1 MRILRRYLIR
11 QLAGPFIFALGASTG
26 FLLLQQIARR
36 LGELVGKGL
45 PWTVI
50 VEFFILTIPFIVA
63 MTISMAVLMAVLYTF
78 SRLAG
83 DNEITAFRAGG
94 VSLSQFVRPVLA
106 AATVVAVVAFLFG
119 DQVLSRTNH
128 RLRVLM
134 TDIAR
139 TKPTFSLKEHAIN
152 EIQRGRLSLRAARI
166 DQATYRM
173 QDVTIFDQTESTR
186 DRVIYADS
194 GQLAFAPNQEDL
206 QLTLYDGA
214 IHDFDRQDNR
224 VFQRT
229 WFPRNLIQIKGVG
242 REFVRRE
249 ADDFRGDREMSI
261 CELEEVA
268 LNASREEWSARE
280 SARANESNGLRALVG
295 APAVVADTTGPMPR
309 RSLYC
314 QALGAI
320 GAALLPVLQAEPQTQ
335 RQDDEP
341 TPTPSAAAAQA
352 GLTERSLAIR
362 SRSPTAWL
370 NELRASRDRARA
382 AQTRSAVFMVELHK
396 KYAIPAACIVFV
408 LVGIPAALR
417 FPGSGVGLVIG
428 VGMVVFAVYYVG
440 LIGGETLANRLIISP
455 ALAMWAPNIVFG
467 LLGCL
472 GLWQI
477 SRQGRSVRGR

>member
-1 MRILRRYLIR
+1 MRILRRYLIK
-11 QLAGPFIFALGASTG
+11 QLAAPFFFALGASTG

-45 PWTVI
+45 PWTVV
-50 VEFFILTIPFIVA
+50 VEFFVLTIPFIVA

-83 DNEITAFRAGG
+83 DNEITAFKAGG

-106 AATVVAVVAFLFG
+106 AATVVAAVAFLFS

-152 EIQRGRLSLRAARI
+152 EIQKGRLSLRAAQI

-173 QDVTIFDQTESTR
+173 KDVTIFDQTESNR
-186 DRVIYADS
+186 ERLIYADS
-194 GQLAFAPNQEDL
+194 GQLAFASNQEDL
-206 QLTLYDGA
+206 QLTLYDGS

-224 VFQRT
+224 LFQQT

-249 ADDFRGDREMSI
+249 ADDFRGDREMSV
-261 CELEEVA
+261 CELEDVA
-268 LNASREEWSARE
+268 LNASREEWAARE
-280 SARANESNGLRALVG
+280 DARVNESNGLRALVG
-295 APAVVADTTGPMPR
+295 IPAINPDTNAPQPR
-309 RSLYC
+309 RSVYC

-320 GAALLPVLQAEPQTQ
+320 GAAVLPVLQAQSRQPQQADQ
-335 RQDDEP
+335 R
-341 TPTPSAAAAQA
+341 AAAEAPATSQVRRV
-352 GLTERSLAIR
+352 ERSIPVNR
-362 SRSPTAWL
+362 RTPGAWL

-382 AQTRSAVFMVELHK
+382 AQTRAAVFMVELHK

-408 LVGIPAALR
+408 LVGIPAALK

-428 VGMVVFAVYYVG
+428 VCMVVFAVYYVG
-440 LIGGETLANRLIISP
+440 LIAGESLANRLIISP
-455 ALAMWAPNIVFG
+455 AVAMWTPNLVFG
-467 LLGCL
+467 LIGCL
-472 GLWQI
+472 GLWQV
-477 SRQGRSVRGR
+477 SRQGRAVRGR